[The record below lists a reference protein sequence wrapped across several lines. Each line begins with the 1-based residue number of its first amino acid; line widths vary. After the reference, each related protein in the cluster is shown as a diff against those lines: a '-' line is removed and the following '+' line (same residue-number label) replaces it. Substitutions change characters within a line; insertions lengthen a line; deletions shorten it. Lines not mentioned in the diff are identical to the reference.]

1 MGQEITGDTHV
12 QTFALLNVMLN
23 QHTVNTP
30 NGLVVLYKTDA
41 FLIGKRIPME
51 NIVQPIALPS
61 ADQMICCALDVLTK
75 RDAIR
80 LISAFPQVGM

>member
-1 MGQEITGDTHV
+1 MEQEITGDTRV
-12 QTFALLNVMLN
+12 QMFALLNVMRN

-30 NGLVVLYKTDA
+30 NGLAVLYKTDA
-41 FLIGKRIPME
+41 LLIGKRITME

-61 ADQMICCALDVLTK
+61 ADQMICFALDVLTK

-80 LISAFPQVGM
+80 LISVFPQVGM